1 MLFCA
6 EYVESICS
14 RAAACSMYPTKKTSS
29 LFSSYNDSRRQRIA
43 FLADKKTSYDHL
55 TGTHGG
61 ITLKKT
67 SSTSSNGEK
76 SNSVA
81 FGMTAIRRPTSLD
94 VRYISR
100 YK

>member
-1 MLFCA
+1 
-6 EYVESICS
+6 
-14 RAAACSMYPTKKTSS
+14 MYPTKKTSS

-43 FLADKKTSYDHL
+43 FLADKKTNGSICDSYDHL

-76 SNSVA
+76 SN